1 MVAGTED
8 RTARE
13 YAVDSRSDD
22 VSLRQA
28 SGLGSHESDCVEVTC
43 TFCYGKGT
51 HPFGIMS
58 WLPICC
64 VCKGSGIV
72 HVQASQESYAH
83 NRKAGLSK
91 GSPASFMSN

>member
-1 MVAGTED
+1 MVAGIED
-8 RTARE
+8 RTARK
-13 YAVDSRSDD
+13 YAVDSWPDD
-22 VSLRQA
+22 DSLRRA
-28 SGLGSHESDCVEVTC
+28 SGLGLHESDCAEVTC

-58 WLPICC
+58 WLPTGC

-72 HVQASQESYAH
+72 HAQASQESYAH
-83 NRKAGLSK
+83 NRNAGLSK